1 MNTTT
6 TTQTTPTAQPTS
18 AATPAPASARRA
30 PRRLRRRLAA
40 LVLVLASVAGFGTVT
55 ATSAS
60 ASTPSITL
68 SANCNYRSISAE
80 APDLH
85 WWGAGW
91 AVSYRFKVWE
101 YNTSGWVLRQVY
113 PSSGYLSTRSGL
125 GMGNDVFTFSARSG
139 YAYNVSIEMYWY
151 YNGIYQGYQYQSE
164 IHSVSGIYVSPSSTW
179 CRVQ

>member
-6 TTQTTPTAQPTS
+6 TTQIAQPS
-18 AATPAPASARRA
+18 STPAPSRRT

-40 LVLVLASVAGFGTVT
+40 LVLVLAGVAGLGTVT

-60 ASTPSITL
+60 ASTPNVTL
-68 SANCNYRSISAE
+68 SATCNYRSISAE

-91 AVSYRFKVWE
+91 AVTYRFKVFE
-101 YNTSGWVLRQVY
+101 YNSGWVLRTVSPY
-113 PSSGYLSTRSGL
+113 YSTRAGL
-125 GMGNDVFTFSARSG
+125 GMGNDVFSFAARSG

-151 YNGIYQGYQYQSE
+151 FNGVYQGYQYQSE
-164 IHSVSGIYVSPSSTW
+164 IHSTAGVWVYADTW
-179 CRVQ
+179 CKVQ